1 MAFFQPFFKHWK
13 IYQKIGSGYGVAIAI
28 GFIGSLAGLVVADY
42 FQGRAVFRLA
52 DAQQQSQ
59 LLESFERA
67 AEAFHLHSTRLSLLE
82 VGSDRFEEQYLQ
94 MQTNL
99 VRIEVLK
106 QEIDDYLYSDPFW
119 LAAPPATFS
128 QLIQTYAQQLS
139 DSSMRVEQLV
149 QASSKGGVVQPK
161 SIQEQLRDI
170 AVNEEAL
177 ATDLLHAQLIRV
189 IDDAH
194 AQEYRAST
202 ELESAQGLEKLIIVL
217 SIIGSATI
225 AGVTAWQT
233 TRAIAQ
239 PLEELTQVAQ
249 DAAQHDTFDA
259 KANVVSDDEIGML
272 AQSFNAL
279 IEQVSQRTK
288 ALEQSVAEANHQTKK
303 IEHTVAVLRRTQ
315 TQLVQTEK
323 MSSLGQMV
331 AGVAHEINNPVSFIY
346 GNIDYVKQYV
356 YQLLTLIEQ
365 YEQAFPQQTDQI
377 REYEEAIDL
386 DFLRRDLPKLL
397 ASLNVGAERIRS
409 LVLSLRIFSRL
420 DESEVKSV
428 DLHEGID
435 STLVILGNR
444 LKAQYNRPAIHVIKD
459 YGALP
464 TVECRPGHLNQVFM
478 NVLANAVDALDER
491 YAREQAAQASG
502 DADYD
507 ADWRPVIK
515 LQTRERDGQ
524 ICINITDNGIGMPEG
539 TQAKIFDPFFTT
551 KPIGKGTGLGM
562 SISYEIIVKKHL
574 GSINAW
580 SSAGQG
586 TTFHIQL
593 PIKLSDRQQPAIAN
607 LKVS

>member
-28 GFIGSLAGLVVADY
+28 GFVGSLAGLVVADY
-42 FQGRAVFRLA
+42 FQGQAVFRLA

-59 LLESFERA
+59 LLEDFERE
-67 AEAFHLHSTRLSLLE
+67 AEAFQLHNTRLSLLE
-82 VGSDRFEEQYLQ
+82 TESDRFEAQYIQ
-94 MQTNL
+94 MQASL
-99 VRIEVLK
+99 VRIEALQQK
-106 QEIDDYLYSDPFW
+106 IDDYLDSDPFW

-128 QLIQTYAQQLS
+128 QFIQAYTQQLS
-139 DSSMRVEQLV
+139 DSSMTVQQLV
-149 QASSKGGVVQPK
+149 QASSKGSVQPK
-161 SIQEQLRDI
+161 AMQEQLRDI
-170 AVNEEAL
+170 ALNEEAR

-194 AQEYRAST
+194 TQEYRASA

-217 SIIGSATI
+217 SVMGSATVAGI
-225 AGVTAWQT
+225 AAWRT

-239 PLEELTQVAQ
+239 PLEELTRVAQ

-259 KANVVSDDEIGML
+259 KVNVVSDDEIGML
-272 AQSFNAL
+272 AHSFNAL

-288 ALEQSVAEANHQTKK
+288 ALEQSVAEANHQTEKL
-303 IEHTVAVLRRTQ
+303 EHTLSVLRRTQ

-365 YEQAFPQQTDQI
+365 YEQAFPQQTEQI
-377 REYEEAIDL
+377 RECQEAIDL

-435 STLVILGNR
+435 STLVILGSR
-444 LKAQYNRPAIHVIKD
+444 LKAQYNRPAINVIKD
-459 YGALP
+459 YGVLP
-464 TVECRPGHLNQVFM
+464 SVECRPGHLNQVFM
-478 NVLANAVDALDER
+478 NVLANAIDALDER
-491 YAREQAAQASG
+491 CARERTAQVAG
-502 DADYD
+502 DPDYD
-507 ADWRPVIK
+507 ADWKPVIK

-574 GSINAW
+574 GSISAW
-580 SSAGQG
+580 SSVGRG
-586 TTFHIQL
+586 TTFHIRL
-593 PIKLSDRQQPAIAN
+593 PMKLSDRQKPAIAN